1 APALQMSLHV
11 VAGREGAEVLSALL
25 LPLHGAHE
33 EPYGRAQHALGEGD
47 GEVRH
52 HAPPVT
58 VSLAN
63 ALIVSSST
71 AGVLGTSPGAAEGS
85 RLTCLPSCRPCSSM
99 TAVMSRTSFSSGT
112 ISCGR
117 MPRRSTA
124 AARPAPP
131 AGPCPEG
138 RSRRASR

>member
-1 APALQMSLHV
+1 DLLRHEGGEVGRDRDVGDAGEDAHPRQADAGQGPRQVDATAANADLRYVEAQRDLELVPRALEPLGLDRAVGPEVDAAALQMSLHV
-11 VAGREGAEVLSALL
+11 VAGREGAEVLGALL

-63 ALIVSSST
+63 ALIVS
-71 AGVLGTSPGAAEGS
+71 
-85 RLTCLPSCRPCSSM
+85 
-99 TAVMSRTSFSSGT
+99 
-112 ISCGR
+112 
-117 MPRRSTA
+117 
-124 AARPAPP
+124 
-131 AGPCPEG
+131 
-138 RSRRASR
+138 